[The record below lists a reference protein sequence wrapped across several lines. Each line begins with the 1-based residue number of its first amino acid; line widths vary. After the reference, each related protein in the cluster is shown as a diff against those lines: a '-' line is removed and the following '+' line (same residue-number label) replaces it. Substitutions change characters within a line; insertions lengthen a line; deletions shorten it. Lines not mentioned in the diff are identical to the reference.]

1 MTIAS
6 KHYIQQMINFK
17 TSLQKWDLDRCFLV
31 LCLDRECLQA
41 AKENGIMGYDGYLMT
56 PEEAAGNWHVPVARL
71 KVFPPV

>member
-56 PEEAAGNWHVPVARL
+56 PEEAAGDWHVPVARL